1 MNNLPI
7 YEVLDELKLK
17 LKHENRVILQ
27 ATTGS
32 GKSTVIPISLLKED
46 YLKNKKIIVLEPRRL
61 AARVIAK
68 QLAKNL
74 NENVGKTVGY
84 QVKLD
89 SCFSKETKILVITEA
104 LLIRKIQSNQ
114 SIDDIG
120 LIIFDEFHE
129 RSIHTDL
136 ALAFSLQIQEFLR
149 EDLKLLIM
157 SATLNSEKLS
167 EFLNASIITS
177 IAKNYDVKNIY
188 LPKDIRQP
196 KYEDVSL
203 VIETI
208 YKALTYTN
216 KNILVFLH
224 GQKQI
229 IEVKNSLNIS
239 KDILV
244 LPLYSNLNKKLQDL
258 AISKQNK
265 RKIILATNVAQT
277 SLTIEDVN
285 VVIDSGLEKVSRYDS
300 STGLNYLELSFISKE
315 SALQRQGRA
324 GRLENGICYKL
335 WHESKILDETLK
347 PEILRTDLTQ
357 TLLELS
363 LWQINSFDDFK
374 WIDKPNEI
382 SITHAKELLVNLN
395 MMDENYKITS
405 FGQKAI
411 KLGIHPRFAY
421 MILKANQ
428 LGFAYEASILASIFN
443 ENGINNDIFS
453 FFIDC
458 YEKQKNANILKE
470 ANLYIKK
477 LKEVESI
484 NKKTFSYDLLG
495 VLALFAYPDRLGKIR
510 EKDDIRYKLS
520 NNKGAKLSKDNIL
533 FNEDFLV
540 AINVNTNNID
550 SFIINAFKINLND
563 IYKYFS
569 FYIKEEE
576 NIIFDKKNNKL
587 QSRKTKYFL
596 NLELDITP
604 CKIDESNL
612 KNLIIQV
619 IKEEGLT
626 LFNWDKKAILL
637 KQRVDFLNYN
647 DKTLGF
653 ASFDEKDLL
662 NDIEDW
668 LSIYLNDIKSILDL
682 KKLDL
687 YSILINRLSWKQQ
700 KELDQLA
707 PIYYLAA
714 SGSKIKIDYSNIKLP
729 KLSIKIQEIFG
740 TYDSIK
746 ILNNKII
753 LQIELLSPAL
763 RPIQITNDLRSF
775 WQNSYEEVRKE
786 LRGKYKKHYWPEN
799 PYSAQATN
807 KLKKNMK

>member
-136 ALAFSLQIQEFLR
+136 TLAFSLQIQEFLR

-363 LWQINSFDDFK
+363 LWQINSFDDLK

-668 LSIYLNDIKSILDL
+668 LSIYLNDIKSIFDL